1 MTTLRELSAAAVGH
15 LVAIR
20 DMMAADAAALIQHV
34 EAIDPD
40 HKYRPM
46 ADDFAL
52 VSKAWFARICD
63 AINDLDPNAPP
74 ASLEPPPAP
83 NYGGMILTQNELE
96 ALRSQRIGQ
105 VVQQARALA
114 EARFT
119 AGEAQRLQQLQ
130 SQAQAAQADAAPML
144 TDAEM
149 DELAALD
156 SDRLWAVSVQDEAN
170 TRVTAL
176 LAADQSTLAAYD
188 PTEGWPT

>member
-52 VSKAWFARICD
+52 VSKAWFVRICA

-74 ASLEPPPAP
+74 ASLDPPQPP

-119 AGEAQRLQQLQ
+119 PDEATELQQLHSQ
-130 SQAQAAQADAAPML
+130 SLAAQTNAAEPL
-144 TDAEM
+144 TDSQLTRM
-149 DELAALD
+149 AALD

-170 TRVTAL
+170 TRVTTL